1 MATRMLTVKNRSASR
16 VIYRIPEEHIR
27 REFAPGEVKQI
38 TYDELGKL
46 SFQPGGR
53 ELMIEYLQITDE
65 AALRSVGI
73 KAQPEYYMSEGQVVD
88 LLQTGS
94 YEAFLDCLDFA
105 PAGIIDLIKKY
116 AVSLPLNDYEK
127 RKALKEKT
135 GFDVDRAIAT
145 AEEIK
150 ADERALAKGESTAPA
165 EDKTA
170 TGTAE
175 AAPTGRRTS
184 VNYKIVDNK

>member
-38 TYDELGKL
+38 SYDELGKL

-65 AALRSVGI
+65 MALRSVGI
-73 KAQPEYYMSEGQVVD
+73 KAQPEYYMSEAQVID
-88 LLQTGS
+88 LMRTGT

-105 PAGIIDLIKKY
+105 PTGIIDLIKKY

-150 ADERALAKGESTAPA
+150 ADEKALANGEH
-165 EDKTA
+165 
-170 TGTAE
+170 GTSNE
-175 AAPTGRRTS
+175 EKSVEIPSNGRRTS
-184 VNYKIVDNK
+184 VNYKIVENK